1 MGLRERD
8 FFWLME
14 KKTFTYEDRIA
25 LGVRSNFGWKEFTY
39 KGVGLLTR
47 KLATHLIY
55 DLDTKKG
62 QKLVYLLQL

>member
-25 LGVRSNFGWKEFTY
+25 LGVRSSFGWKEFTY
-39 KGVGLLTR
+39 KGIGLLSR
-47 KLATHLIY
+47 KLARYLIEDLNFNNELY
-55 DLDTKKG
+55 DY
-62 QKLVYLLQL
+62 V